1 MYTNLESL
9 RVEGKALWHITIDL
23 AYEGEDNDSC
33 QDGVN
38 KVLSALTPLIE
49 NGSGVRQFLITRLP
63 EKV

>member
-1 MYTNLESL
+1 MDTKVKEST
-9 RVEGKALWHITIDL
+9 VWHIAIDV
-23 AYEGEDNDSC
+23 AYEGKDDDSC

-49 NGSGVRQFLITRLP
+49 NGTGIKQVVIVRLP